1 MKTKT
6 LFALFAVA
14 AMAAV
19 TACNKASDS
28 TPPRKID
35 NARPIQFSAN
45 GDDFQVSTKVTAV
58 TSMDGGFNVLYKDA
72 YFNTS
77 EPYYYVSLGKLR
89 ATKNGTTWVLKNTDT
104 NNPLYWPTQV
114 SPAHESLDEYA
125 IDIDYDS
132 YAFVYNFYCS
142 NMDVYYRTSWGM
154 YDPVFDTGITYSSW
168 PFFNQDIL
176 LAIATNQYNSTVN
189 LTFNHLLARIGT
201 ITVNAQS
208 GYTISNIGV
217 RIFSYGS
224 DYAQANDN
232 IVYDPVIGE
241 FKFSDEEG
249 ERGVLDYSFT
259 DPSFG
264 VTRNLSSG
272 SNDVYIQPGTHQL
285 LVSYTLTKGDYTESF
300 TKSGEVTLQAGK
312 INNITCTAVGGNAQ
326 EVQFSVN
333 VQNWTSTTLTPTL
346 S

>member
-1 MKTKT
+1 MKKS
-6 LFALFAVA
+6 LLLSAFALVALFAGCEKGSNV
-14 AMAAV
+14 
-19 TACNKASDS
+19 
-28 TPPRKID
+28 TPPQTVD
-35 NARPIQFSAN
+35 DAHPIQFSAS

-58 TSMDGGFNVLYKDA
+58 TSVDGGFNVLYKDA

-77 EPYYYVSLGKLR
+77 APYYYVSLGKLR

-104 NNPLYWPTQV
+104 NNPLYWPTQT
-114 SPAHESLDEYA
+114 SPVHESLDENA

-142 NMDVYYRTSWGM
+142 NMDVYYNTSFDE
-154 YDPVFDTGITYSSW
+154 YEPVFDTGITYSSW

-176 LAIATNQYNSTVN
+176 LATAINQYNSTVN

-201 ITVNAQS
+201 ITVSAQS
-208 GYTISNIGV
+208 GYTIGNIGV

-224 DYAQANDN
+224 DAASINDK
-232 IVYDPVIGE
+232 IIYDPAIGKFE
-241 FKFSDEEG
+241 FFADEG
-249 ERGVLDYSFT
+249 LGGVLDYSFT

-300 TKSGEVTLQAGK
+300 TKSGEVTLQQGK

-326 EVQFSVN
+326 EIDFSVS
-333 VQNWTSTTLTPTL
+333 VQSWGTTTLTPTL